1 MNSVMKHGF
10 IRVAAAIPA
19 VKVADVEFNIGQIG
33 QQIVEAA
40 QKRVEIVTFP
50 ELSVTGYSC
59 QDLFMQH
66 VLQKRAEAGVGHLL

>member
-1 MNSVMKHGF
+1 MKHGF

-33 QQIVEAA
+33 LQIVEAA

-66 VLQKRAEAGVGHLL
+66 VCRRGQRQGSGICWN